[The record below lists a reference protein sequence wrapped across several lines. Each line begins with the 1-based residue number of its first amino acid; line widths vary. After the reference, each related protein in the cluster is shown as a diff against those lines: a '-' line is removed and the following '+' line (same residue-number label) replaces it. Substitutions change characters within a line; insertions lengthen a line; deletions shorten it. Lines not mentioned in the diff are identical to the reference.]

1 VTGGVAAYFDLWRL
15 AFAAPVLAAGVIG
28 LFLVPRLPEPEH
40 EGGETDT
47 LARVGMFVKRPWA
60 LLVVLLAMV
69 EGGVILGSLT
79 YLAPALEDAGYTA
92 AVAGLAV
99 GLYGIATLL
108 WAQAVKL
115 SADRLGPPGL
125 LLFGGGLLALGYA
138 AGAVGQNLAGV
149 ALAAVCAGGAFAFM
163 HSTLQNWAIS
173 VLPEARATIISFFAT
188 AIFVGSGV
196 ATAAAAPLAEAG
208 SYGLLFALAAAVAA
222 PLGLLSALAR
232 YRYGR
237 RTSQP
242 HPSRKA

>member
-1 VTGGVAAYFDLWRL
+1 
-15 AFAAPVLAAGVIG
+15 
-28 LFLVPRLPEPEH
+28 
-40 EGGETDT
+40 
-47 LARVGMFVKRPWA
+47 
-60 LLVVLLAMV
+60 V

-92 AVAGLAV
+92 AVSGLAV

-115 SADRLGPPGL
+115 SAERLGPHGL

-149 ALAAVCAGGAFAFM
+149 ALAAMCAGGAFAFM
-163 HSTLQNWAIS
+163 HSTLQNWVIS
-173 VLPEARATIISFFAT
+173 VLPEARATVISFAT

-208 SYGLLFALAAAVAA
+208 SYGLLFALAAAVAV
-222 PLGLLSALAR
+222 PLGLLSAFAR

-237 RTSQP
+237 KTGQP